1 LDLRPTRYEVNL
13 KNLQYNFI
21 NIRNFVGPKA
31 QVISVVKANGY
42 GMGIARI
49 SKALVE
55 AGCQRLAVATP
66 DEAVSLR
73 EAGIQEP
80 VLVLGP
86 SPHEAAEYYVRY
98 DIAAAL
104 TDMSFAHTAS
114 RTAEKQGKLARL
126 HLKIDT
132 GMGRIGFLP
141 EELAKILPELKSLP
155 CLDIEGVFTHF
166 ATADE
171 LNLDY
176 THWQFKRFARAMD
189 ILEEYGSKT
198 RLRHVCNSPA
208 TLNTPDYHLDAVR
221 PGLILYGMWPS
232 ETCSRPFELKPVFQ
246 IKTEVAVLRTLPLG
260 SGVGYGLRYMTR
272 GEERIAV
279 LPIGYHDG
287 YPRNLSM
294 KASVLVRGVRAPIVG
309 SICMDQMMV
318 NVTHIPDVNVKDE
331 VVLLG
336 SQGEE
341 RITPEEIA
349 CLLGTINYEIPNLF
363 TPRVPRVYL

>member
-1 LDLRPTRYEVNL
+1 MNLRPTRYEVNL
-13 KNLQYNFI
+13 KNLQYNFN

-31 QVISVVKANGY
+31 HVISVVKANGY
-42 GMGIARI
+42 GMGIVKI
-49 SKALVE
+49 SKALAE
-55 AGCQRLAVATP
+55 AGCQRFAVATP

-86 SPHEAAEYYVRY
+86 SPHEAAEYFVRY

-114 RTAEKQGKLARL
+114 QTAEKQGKLARL

-141 EELAKILPELKSLP
+141 EDLAKILPELKSLP

-171 LNLDY
+171 PNLEY
-176 THWQFKRFARAMD
+176 THWQYKRFARALD
-189 ILEEYGSKT
+189 ILEEFGIKI
-198 RLRHVCNSPA
+198 RLRHVCNSSA
-208 TLNTPDYHLDAVR
+208 TLNIPDYHLDAVR
-221 PGLILYGMWPS
+221 PGLILYGMWP
-232 ETCSRPFELKPVFQ
+232 EVCNKPFELKPVFQ
-246 IKTEVAVLRTLPLG
+246 IKTEVAALRTLPLG

-287 YPRNLSM
+287 YPRSLSM